1 VTSCR
6 ERRTVGSMLT
16 RRDLV
21 LGAASSSLFVR
32 AGLGQAQVA
41 TDLTSLSLE
50 EASQL
55 IRSCR
60 ISALDLTNACL
71 ARIHTYEPLLNA
83 FITITEDYA
92 RDRAT
97 MLDLEL
103 RRGRWRGP
111 LHGIPI
117 ALKDNMDL
125 AGYRTTAASAVR
137 RNSSPAPVDA
147 EVVRRLKQAGAVI
160 LGKTNM
166 IEFAA
171 FGPSTDAY
179 GRVHNP
185 WSLDRTPGGSSSGAG
200 AAVSARLCFGA
211 IGTDTGGSIRSPAG
225 VCGITGLKTS
235 YGRVSNRGII
245 PFNWSLDTVGP
256 LARSATD
263 AAILLQ
269 AMAGYDRLD
278 SSSGD
283 HPVPD
288 YRREIAGS
296 VRGLRVGVVRVP
308 YFDDLK
314 PEIAPAIYQALRDI
328 TAITPQV
335 REVSLPYVDPDMFAV
350 LQLAEAYAYHRSDFE
365 RAPEL
370 YGPLLRN
377 RLKMGKALTAAE
389 YAAARHQLDE
399 LRRAIQTTFED
410 VDLVVTPN
418 RAVSEKL
425 ADLRPADTSTLPIAT
440 RVRNTSQPM
449 SAFGIPAASVPCG
462 FARNGLPVGMQIAGP
477 IWGEGR
483 VLALARAYQERTSWH
498 LAAPAFSPSV
508 GFNLVR
514 EEQQSSG

>member
-1 VTSCR
+1 
-6 ERRTVGSMLT
+6 MLT
-16 RRDLV
+16 RRDLF
-21 LGAASSSLFVR
+21 LGAASSSLFLR
-32 AGLGQAQVA
+32 AGRGQTQVP

-50 EASQL
+50 EASRL
-55 IRSCR
+55 IRSRR
-60 ISALDLTNACL
+60 ISSLDLTNACL
-71 ARIHTYEPLLNA
+71 ARIHTYQPLLNA

-92 RDRAT
+92 RDLAA

-103 RRGRWRGP
+103 RRGQWRGP

-137 RNSSPAPVDA
+137 RNSSPAAMDA

-171 FGPSTDAY
+171 FGAASDAY
-179 GRVHNP
+179 GLVHNP
-185 WSLDRTPGGSSSGAG
+185 WSLDRAPGGSSSGAG

-256 LARSATD
+256 LTRSAAD

-269 AMAGYDRLD
+269 AMAGYDRFD
-278 SSSGD
+278 ASSGN

-288 YRREIAGS
+288 YRREIARS
-296 VRGLRVGVVRVP
+296 VRDLRVGIVRKP
-308 YFDDLK
+308 YFDELK
-314 PEIAPAIYQALRDI
+314 PELAPAIYQALRDI
-328 TAITPQV
+328 TAIAPQI
-335 REVSLPYVDPDMFAV
+335 RDVSLPYVDPDMFAIV
-350 LQLAEAYAYHRSDFE
+350 QRAEAYAYHRADFE

-377 RLKMGKALTAAE
+377 RLSMGKALTAAE

-399 LRRAIQTTFED
+399 LRRAIQTTFEE

-418 RAVSEKL
+418 RAPAEKL
-425 ADLRPADTSTLPIAT
+425 ADIDLRDTSIPPIAT
-440 RVRNTSQPM
+440 RVRYTSYAM
-449 SAFGIPAASVPCG
+449 NAFGIPAISIPCG
-462 FARNGLPVGMQIAGP
+462 FMPNGLPVGMQIAGP
-477 IWGEGR
+477 MWGEGR
-483 VLALARAYQERTSWH
+483 VLALARAYQERTTWH
-498 LAAPAFSPSV
+498 LAAPAFRSSV
-508 GFNLVR
+508 G
-514 EEQQSSG
+514 

>member
-1 VTSCR
+1 
-6 ERRTVGSMLT
+6 MLT

-21 LGAASSSLFVR
+21 FGAAGSSLLLR
-32 AGLGQAQVA
+32 AGAGLAQVS

-50 EASQL
+50 EASRL
-55 IRSCR
+55 IRTRRTS
-60 ISALDLTNACL
+60 SLDLTNACL

-83 FITITEDYA
+83 FITISEEYA
-92 RDRAT
+92 RDCAR
-97 MLDLEL
+97 MLDREL
-103 RRGRWRGP
+103 RHGRWRGP

-125 AGYRTTAASAVR
+125 AGYRTTAGSAVR
-137 RNSSPAPVDA
+137 RNSSPAAVDA

-166 IEFAA
+166 VEFAA
-171 FGPSTDAY
+171 FGPSSDAY
-179 GRVHNP
+179 GAVHNP

-256 LARSATD
+256 LARSAAD

-278 SSSGD
+278 ASSED
-283 HPVPD
+283 QPVPD
-288 YRREIAGS
+288 YRREIARS
-296 VRGLRVGVVRVP
+296 VRGLRVGIVRRP
-308 YFDDLK
+308 FFDDLK
-314 PEIAPAIYQALRDI
+314 PEIAPAIYQALGDMTDI
-328 TAITPQV
+328 TSQV
-335 REVSLPYVDPDMFAV
+335 HDVGLPYVDPDMFAV
-350 LQLAEAYAYHRSDFE
+350 LQRAEAYAYHRSDFE
-365 RAPEL
+365 RTPEL
-370 YGPLLRN
+370 YGPRLRYHLN
-377 RLKMGKALTAAE
+377 IAKALTAAE

-399 LRRAIQTTFED
+399 LRRAIQTTFEE

-425 ADLRPADTSTLPIAT
+425 ADIRPGDTSVLPMAT
-440 RVRNTSQPM
+440 RVRNTSYAM
-449 SAFGIPAASVPCG
+449 SAFGIPAVSVPCG
-462 FARNGLPVGMQIAGP
+462 LTPNGLPVGMQIAGP
-477 IWGEGR
+477 KWGEGR
-483 VLALARAYQERTSWH
+483 VLALARTYQERTNWH
-498 LAAPAFSPSV
+498 LAAPAFRSSV
-508 GFNLVR
+508 G
-514 EEQQSSG
+514 

>member
-1 VTSCR
+1 
-6 ERRTVGSMLT
+6 MLT
-16 RRDLV
+16 RRDFV
-21 LGAASSSLFVR
+21 LGAAGSSLLHR
-32 AGLGQAQVA
+32 ASVGQAQPA

-50 EASQL
+50 EASRL
-55 IRSCR
+55 IRSRR

-71 ARIHTYEPLLNA
+71 ARIRIYQPMLNA

-92 RDRAT
+92 RERAT
-97 MLDLEL
+97 MLDFEL

-111 LHGIPI
+111 LYGIPI

-137 RNSSPAPVDA
+137 RNSSPAAVDA

-166 IEFAA
+166 VEFAA

-179 GRVHNP
+179 GAVHNP

-256 LARSATD
+256 LARSAAD

-269 AMAGYDRLD
+269 ALAGYDRLD
-278 SSSGD
+278 ASSGD

-288 YRREIAGS
+288 YRREIARS
-296 VRGLRVGVVRVP
+296 VRGLRVGIVRRP
-308 YFDDLK
+308 YFDELN
-314 PEIAPAIYQALRDI
+314 PELAPAIYQALRDI
-328 TAITPQV
+328 TAIAPQV
-335 REVSLPYVDPDMFAV
+335 RDVSLPYVDPDMFAV
-350 LQLAEAYAYHRSDFE
+350 LQRAEAYTYHRSDFE
-365 RAPEL
+365 RTPEL

-377 RLKMGKALTAAE
+377 RLNMGKAITAAE
-389 YAAARHQLDE
+389 YAAARHQLE
-399 LRRAIQTTFED
+399 QLRRAIQTTFEE
-410 VDLVVTPN
+410 VDLIVTPN
-418 RAVSEKL
+418 RAPSEKL
-425 ADLRPADTSTLPIAT
+425 ADIRPGDTSIPPLAT
-440 RVRNTSQPM
+440 RVRNTSYAM
-449 SAFGIPAASVPCG
+449 SAFGIPAVSVPCG
-462 FARNGLPVGMQIAGP
+462 FTPNGLPVGMQIAGP
-477 IWGEGR
+477 VWGEGR

-498 LAAPAFSPSV
+498 LAAPAFRSSV
-508 GFNLVR
+508 G
-514 EEQQSSG
+514 

>member
-1 VTSCR
+1 
-6 ERRTVGSMLT
+6 MLT

-21 LGAASSSLFVR
+21 LGAAGSSLFLRV
-32 AGLGQAQVA
+32 GLGQAQTS
-41 TDLTSLSLE
+41 TDLTSLCLE
-50 EASQL
+50 QASRL
-55 IRSCR
+55 IRTRR
-60 ISALDLTNACL
+60 ISSLDLTNACL

-83 FITITEDYA
+83 FITITEEDA
-92 RDRAT
+92 RNRAT

-103 RRGRWRGP
+103 RRNRWRGP

-125 AGYRTTAASAVR
+125 AGYRTTAASEVR
-137 RNSSPAPVDA
+137 RNSPPAAVDA

-166 IEFAA
+166 VEFAS
-171 FGPSTDAY
+171 FGPSTDAF

-235 YGRVSNRGII
+235 YGRVSNRGVI

-256 LARSATD
+256 LTRSAAD

-278 SSSGD
+278 ASSGD

-288 YRREIAGS
+288 YEREIARS
-296 VRGLRVGVVRVP
+296 VRGLRIGIVRSP
-308 YFDDLK
+308 YFDELK
-314 PEIAPAIYQALRDI
+314 PEIAPAINRALQDL
-328 TAITPQV
+328 TAIAPMV
-335 REVSLPYVDPDMFAV
+335 RDVSLPYVDPDMFAV
-350 LQLAEAYAYHRSDFE
+350 LQRAEAYAYHKSDFE

-377 RLKMGKALTAAE
+377 RLSMGKALTAAE

-399 LRRAIQTTFED
+399 LRRAIQTTFEE

-418 RAVSEKL
+418 RASSEKL
-425 ADLRPADTSTLPIAT
+425 ADIRPGDISTPPLAT
-440 RVRNTSQPM
+440 RVRNTSYAM

-462 FARNGLPVGMQIAGP
+462 FTPNGLPVGMQIAGP
-477 IWGEGR
+477 MWGEGR
-483 VLALARAYQERTSWH
+483 VLALARAYQERTRWH
-498 LAAPAFSPSV
+498 LAAPAFRSSV
-508 GFNLVR
+508 G
-514 EEQQSSG
+514 

>member
-1 VTSCR
+1 
-6 ERRTVGSMLT
+6 MLT
-16 RRDLV
+16 RRDVV
-21 LGAASSSLFVR
+21 LGAAGSSLLHCASFGR
-32 AGLGQAQVA
+32 ARLP

-50 EASQL
+50 EASRL
-55 IRSCR
+55 IRTRR
-60 ISALDLTNACL
+60 ISSLDLTNACL
-71 ARIHTYEPLLNA
+71 ARIHIYEQLLNA
-83 FITITEDYA
+83 FITITEEDA

-97 MLDLEL
+97 LLDREL
-103 RRGRWRGP
+103 RGGRWRGP
-111 LHGIPI
+111 LHGMPL

-137 RNSSPAPVDA
+137 RNSSPAAFDA

-166 IEFAA
+166 VEFAA

-200 AAVSARLCFGA
+200 AAVAARLCFGA

-256 LARSATD
+256 LARSAAD

-278 SSSGD
+278 ASSGD

-288 YRREIAGS
+288 YRREIGRA
-296 VRGLRVGVVRVP
+296 VRGLRVGIVRRP
-308 YFDDLK
+308 FFDDLK
-314 PEIAPAIYQALRDI
+314 PEVAPAILQAVRDLA
-328 TAITPQV
+328 AIAPQV
-335 REVSLPYVDPDMFAV
+335 RDVSLPYVDPDMFVV
-350 LQLAEAYAYHRSDFE
+350 LQRAEAYAYHRADFE

-370 YGPLLRN
+370 YGPLLRT
-377 RLKMGKALTAAE
+377 RLNQGKALTAAE
-389 YAAARHQLDE
+389 YAAARHQIDE
-399 LRRAIQTTFED
+399 LRRAIQTTFDD

-418 RAVSEKL
+418 RAVAEKL
-425 ADLRPADTSTLPIAT
+425 ADIRPGDTSTPPLAT
-440 RVRNTSQPM
+440 RLRNTSYAM
-449 SAFGIPAASVPCG
+449 SAFGIPAVSVPCG
-462 FARNGLPVGMQIAGP
+462 FTPNGMPVGMQIAGP
-477 IWGEGR
+477 MWGEGR
-483 VLALARAYQERTSWH
+483 VLALARAYQERTRWH
-498 LAAPAFSPSV
+498 LAAPAFRSSV
-508 GFNLVR
+508 G
-514 EEQQSSG
+514 

>member
-1 VTSCR
+1 
-6 ERRTVGSMLT
+6 MLT

-21 LGAASSSLFVR
+21 LGAASSSLFLR
-32 AGLGQAQVA
+32 AGRGQAHVA
-41 TDLTSLSLE
+41 TKLTSLSLE
-50 EASQL
+50 EASRL
-55 IRSCR
+55 IRNRR
-60 ISALDLTNACL
+60 ISSLDLTNACL

-83 FITITEDYA
+83 FITITEEYA

-137 RNSSPAPVDA
+137 RNSPLAAVDA

-171 FGPSTDAY
+171 FGPSSDAY

-185 WSLDRTPGGSSSGAG
+185 WSLDRAPGGSSSGAG

-269 AMAGYDRLD
+269 ALAGYDRLD
-278 SSSGD
+278 ASSDD

-288 YRREIAGS
+288 YQREIARS
-296 VRGLRVGVVRVP
+296 VRGLRIGIVRRP
-308 YFDDLK
+308 YFDELN
-314 PEIAPAIYQALRDI
+314 PELAPAIYQALREI
-328 TAITPQV
+328 TAIAHQV
-335 REVSLPYVDPDMFAV
+335 RDVSLPYVDPDMFAV
-350 LQLAEAYAYHRSDFE
+350 LQRVEAYAYHRSDFE

-377 RLKMGKALTAAE
+377 RLNMGKAITSAE

-410 VDLVVTPN
+410 VDLIVTPN
-418 RAVSEKL
+418 RAPSEKL
-425 ADLRPADTSTLPIAT
+425 ADIRPGDTSIPPLAS
-440 RVRNTSQPM
+440 RVRQTSYAM
-449 SAFGIPAASVPCG
+449 SAFGIPAVSVPCG
-462 FARNGLPVGMQIAGP
+462 FTPKGLPVGMQIAGP
-477 IWGEGR
+477 LWGEGR

-498 LAAPAFSPSV
+498 LAAPAFRASV
-508 GFNLVR
+508 G
-514 EEQQSSG
+514 

>member
-1 VTSCR
+1 MTSGCAR
-6 ERRTVGSMLT
+6 LSLTTMLT
-16 RRDLV
+16 RRDLI
-21 LGAASSSLFVR
+21 LGAAGSSLLHGASV
-32 AGLGQAQVA
+32 GQAQPP
-41 TDLTSLSLE
+41 TDLASRSLE
-50 EASQL
+50 EASRL
-55 IRSCR
+55 IRTRST
-60 ISALDLTNACL
+60 SSLDLTNACL

-83 FITITEDYA
+83 FITITDDYA

-97 MLDLEL
+97 MLDHEL

-137 RNSSPAPVDA
+137 RNSSPAAADA

-166 IEFAA
+166 VEFAA
-171 FGPSTDAY
+171 FGSSSDAY

-200 AAVSARLCFGA
+200 AAVAARLCFGA

-225 VCGITGLKTS
+225 VCGITGLKTT

-256 LARSATD
+256 LARSAAD

-278 SSSGD
+278 ASSGD

-288 YRREIAGS
+288 YRREISRS
-296 VRGLRVGVVRVP
+296 VRGLRVGIVRRP
-308 YFDDLK
+308 FFDELK
-314 PEIAPAIYQALRDI
+314 PEVAPAIYKALRDI
-328 TAITPQV
+328 TAITPQIRDV
-335 REVSLPYVDPDMFAV
+335 GLPHVDPDMFAV
-350 LQLAEAYAYHRSDFE
+350 LQRAEAYAYHRTDFE
-365 RAPEL
+365 RVPEL

-377 RLKMGKALTAAE
+377 RLKIGKAITAAE

-399 LRRAIQTTFED
+399 LRRAIQTTFEE
-410 VDLVVTPN
+410 VDLIITPN
-418 RAVSEKL
+418 RAPSEKL
-425 ADLRPADTSTLPIAT
+425 ADIRSADTSDLPFAT
-440 RVRNTSQPM
+440 RIRNTSQPM
-449 SAFGIPAASVPCG
+449 SAFGIPAVSVPCG
-462 FARNGLPVGMQIAGP
+462 FTPKGLPVGMQIAGP
-477 IWGEGR
+477 MWSEGR
-483 VLALARAYQERTSWH
+483 VLALARAYQDRTRWH
-498 LAAPAFSPSV
+498 LAAPAFRPSL
-508 GFNLVR
+508 G
-514 EEQQSSG
+514 

>member
-1 VTSCR
+1 MV
-6 ERRTVGSMLT
+6 T
-16 RRDLV
+16 RRDFV
-21 LGAASSSLFVR
+21 LGAAGSSLFLR
-32 AGLGQAQVA
+32 ASVTQAQA
-41 TDLTSLSLE
+41 PTHLTSLSLE
-50 EASQL
+50 EASRL
-55 IRSCR
+55 IRSR
-60 ISALDLTNACL
+60 RVSSLDLTDACI
-71 ARIHTYEPLLNA
+71 ARIHTYQPLLNA

-92 RDRAT
+92 RNRAT

-137 RNSSPAPVDA
+137 RNSPLAALDA

-171 FGPSTDAY
+171 FGASSDAY
-179 GRVHNP
+179 GAVHNP

-211 IGTDTGGSIRSPAG
+211 TGTDTGGSIRSPAG

-256 LARSATD
+256 LTRSATD

-278 SSSGD
+278 ASSGD

-288 YRREIAGS
+288 YRREIARS
-296 VRGLRVGVVRVP
+296 VRGLRVGIVRRP
-308 YFDDLK
+308 FFDDLK
-314 PEIAPAIYQALRDI
+314 PDVAPAIDQALRDI
-328 TAITPQV
+328 TAIAPQV
-335 REVSLPYVDPDMFAV
+335 RDVSLPYFDPDMFAV
-350 LQLAEAYAYHRSDFE
+350 LQRAEAYAYHRSDFE

-370 YGPLLRN
+370 YGPLLRS
-377 RLKMGKALTAAE
+377 RLNMGKALTAAE

-418 RAVSEKL
+418 RATSEKL
-425 ADLRPADTSTLPIAT
+425 AELRPGDTSNLPLAT

-462 FARNGLPVGMQIAGP
+462 FTPNGLPVGMQIAGP
-477 IWGEGR
+477 MWGEGR

-498 LAAPAFSPSV
+498 LAAPAFRSSV
-508 GFNLVR
+508 G
-514 EEQQSSG
+514 

>member
-1 VTSCR
+1 
-6 ERRTVGSMLT
+6 MLT
-16 RRDLV
+16 RRDFV
-21 LGAASSSLFVR
+21 LGAAGSSLFFR
-32 AGLGQAQVA
+32 AGLGQAQA
-41 TDLTSLSLE
+41 STELTSLSLE
-50 EASQL
+50 QASRL
-55 IRSCR
+55 IRRRR
-60 ISALDLTNACL
+60 ISSLDLTNACL
-71 ARIHTYEPLLNA
+71 ARIHTYQPLLNA
-83 FITITEDYA
+83 FITITDDYA

-97 MLDLEL
+97 MLDLEF

-137 RNSSPAPVDA
+137 RNSPPATVDA

-160 LGKTNM
+160 VGKTNM

-171 FGPSTDAY
+171 FGVSTDAY
-179 GRVHNP
+179 GAVHNP

-256 LARSATD
+256 LARSAAD

-278 SSSGD
+278 ASSGD

-288 YRREIAGS
+288 YRRELARS
-296 VRGLRVGVVRVP
+296 VRGLRIGLVRRP
-308 YFDDLK
+308 FFDDLS
-314 PEIAPAIYQALRDI
+314 PELAPAIYQALRDI
-328 TAITPQV
+328 AAIAPQV
-335 REVSLPYVDPDMFAV
+335 RDVSLPYVDPDMFAV
-350 LQLAEAYAYHRSDFE
+350 LQRAEAYAYHRTDFE
-365 RAPEL
+365 RSPEL

-377 RLKMGKALTAAE
+377 RLSMGKALTAAE

-399 LRRAIQTTFED
+399 LRRAIQTTFEE
-410 VDLVVTPN
+410 VDLVITPN
-418 RAVSEKL
+418 RAPAEKL
-425 ADLRPADTSTLPIAT
+425 ADLRPEDTSIPPVAT
-440 RVRNTSQPM
+440 RARQTSYSM
-449 SAFGIPAASVPCG
+449 NAFGIPAISVPCG
-462 FARNGLPVGMQIAGP
+462 FTPRGLPVGLQIAGP
-477 IWGEGR
+477 MWGEGR

-498 LAAPAFSPSV
+498 LAAPAFRSSV
-508 GFNLVR
+508 G
-514 EEQQSSG
+514 

>member
-1 VTSCR
+1 
-6 ERRTVGSMLT
+6 MLT

-21 LGAASSSLFVR
+21 LGAAGSSLFLR
-32 AGLGQAQVA
+32 AGLGQAQVS

-50 EASQL
+50 EAARL
-55 IRSCR
+55 IRTRRTS
-60 ISALDLTNACL
+60 SLDLTNACL

-137 RNSSPAPVDA
+137 RGSLPATVDA

-166 IEFAA
+166 VEFAA
-171 FGPSTDAY
+171 FGPSSDAY
-179 GRVHNP
+179 GAVHNP
-185 WSLDRTPGGSSSGAG
+185 WSLDRAPGGSSSGAG

-225 VCGITGLKTS
+225 VCGITGLKTT

-256 LARSATD
+256 LARSAAD

-269 AMAGYDRLD
+269 AIAGYDRLD
-278 SSSGD
+278 ASSVD
-283 HPVPD
+283 LPVPD
-288 YRREIAGS
+288 YRREIVRS
-296 VRGLRVGVVRVP
+296 VRGLRVGIVRNP

-314 PEIAPAIYQALRDI
+314 PELASAIYRALEDI

-335 REVSLPYVDPDMFAV
+335 RDVALPYVDPDMFAI
-350 LQLAEAYAYHRSDFE
+350 LQRAEAYAYHRSDFE

-377 RLKMGKALTAAE
+377 RLSMGKALTAGE
-389 YAAARHQLDE
+389 YATARHQIDQ
-399 LRRAIQTTFED
+399 LRRAIQATFED
-410 VDLVVTPN
+410 VDLVVLPN
-418 RAVSEKL
+418 RAPSEKL
-425 ADLRPADTSTLPIAT
+425 ADIRPLDTSIPPLAT
-440 RVRNTSQPM
+440 RVRNTSYAI
-449 SAFGIPAASVPCG
+449 SAFGIPAVSIPCG
-462 FARNGLPVGMQIAGP
+462 FTPNGLPVGMQIAGP
-477 IWGEGR
+477 MWGEGK
-483 VLALARAYQERTSWH
+483 VLALARAYQERTRWH
-498 LAAPAFSPSV
+498 LAAPAFRASV
-508 GFNLVR
+508 G
-514 EEQQSSG
+514 

>member
-1 VTSCR
+1 MFAFHCR
-6 ERRTVGSMLT
+6 FSWAPQPTHRLTGMLT

-21 LGAASSSLFVR
+21 LGAAGSSLYLR
-32 AGLGQAQVA
+32 AGFGRAQVPA
-41 TDLTSLSLE
+41 ELTSLSLE
-50 EASQL
+50 EASRL
-55 IRSCR
+55 IRSRR
-60 ISALDLTNACL
+60 ISSLDLTNACL
-71 ARIHTYEPLLNA
+71 GRIHTYEPLLNA
-83 FITITEDYA
+83 FITITEEYA

-137 RNSSPAPVDA
+137 RNSSPAAVDA

-166 IEFAA
+166 VEFAS
-171 FGPSTDAY
+171 FGPSTDAF

-185 WSLDRTPGGSSSGAG
+185 WSLDRAPGASSSGAG
-200 AAVSARLCFGA
+200 AAVAARLCFGA

-225 VCGITGLKTS
+225 ACGITGLKTS

-256 LARSATD
+256 LARSAAD

-278 SSSGD
+278 ASSGD
-283 HPVPD
+283 QPVPE
-288 YRREIAGS
+288 YGREIARS
-296 VRGLRVGVVRVP
+296 VRGLRLGIVRRP
-308 YFDDLK
+308 FFDDLK
-314 PEIAPAIYQALRDI
+314 PEIAPAIYQALTDI
-328 TAITPQV
+328 TDVAPRV
-335 REVSLPYVDPDMFAV
+335 RDVSLPYVDPDMFAV
-350 LQLAEAYAYHRSDFE
+350 LQRAEAYAYHRSDFE

-377 RLKMGKALTAAE
+377 RLSMGKALTAAE

-399 LRRAIQTTFED
+399 LRRAIRTTFEE

-418 RAVSEKL
+418 RAPTEKL
-425 ADLRPADTSTLPIAT
+425 AGIGLGDTSSQPMAT

-449 SAFGIPAASVPCG
+449 SAFGIPAVSVPCG
-462 FARNGLPVGMQIAGP
+462 FTPNGLPVGMQIAGP
-477 IWGEGR
+477 MWSEGR
-483 VLALARAYQERTSWH
+483 VLALARAYQERTTWH
-498 LAAPAFSPSV
+498 LATPAFRSSV
-508 GFNLVR
+508 G
-514 EEQQSSG
+514 

>member
-1 VTSCR
+1 
-6 ERRTVGSMLT
+6 MLT

-21 LGAASSSLFVR
+21 LGAAGSSLIQCARV
-32 AGLGQAQVA
+32 GQAQPP

-50 EASQL
+50 EASRL
-55 IRSCR
+55 IRSR
-60 ISALDLTNACL
+60 RVSSLDVTNACL
-71 ARIHTYEPLLNA
+71 ARIRTYQPLLNA
-83 FITITEDYA
+83 FITTTEEYA

-137 RNSSPAPVDA
+137 RNSPPAAVDA

-160 LGKTNM
+160 IGKTNM

-171 FGPSTDAY
+171 FGTSTDAY
-179 GRVHNP
+179 GVVHNP
-185 WSLDRTPGGSSSGAG
+185 WSLDRTAGGSSSGAG

-278 SSSGD
+278 ASSGD

-288 YRREIAGS
+288 YRREIAHS
-296 VRGLRVGVVRVP
+296 VRGLRVGIVRRP
-308 YFDDLK
+308 FFDDLK
-314 PEIAPAIYQALRDI
+314 PEVAPAIHQAVRDL
-328 TAITPQV
+328 TAIAPQV
-335 REVSLPYVDPDMFAV
+335 RDVSLPYVDPEMFAV
-350 LQLAEAYAYHRSDFE
+350 LQRAEAYAYHRADFE

-377 RLKMGKALTAAE
+377 RLSIGKALTAAE
-389 YAAARHQLDE
+389 YASARHQLDE
-399 LRRAIQTTFED
+399 LRRAIRTTFEE

-418 RAVSEKL
+418 RAPSEKL
-425 ADLRPADTSTLPIAT
+425 ADIRPEETSTPPMAT

-449 SAFGIPAASVPCG
+449 SAFGIPAVSVPCG
-462 FARNGLPVGMQIAGP
+462 FTPNGLPVGMQIAGP
-477 IWGEGR
+477 MWGEGR
-483 VLALARAYQERTSWH
+483 VLAFARAYQERTHWH
-498 LAAPAFSPSV
+498 LAAPSFRPSV
-508 GFNLVR
+508 G
-514 EEQQSSG
+514 